1 MLTPSR
7 LVVARRR
14 RRMTLANL
22 AAVSGVSAR
31 SITAFENGHKQ
42 PSPDTLG
49 SLSEALDFPVDFFSQ
64 PAIDEIP
71 LPAVSFRAL
80 SKMTALDRDAALA
93 AGQISMIINAWIEA
107 NFRLPEMRVP
117 SLAGVDPEHAANR
130 VRGLWGLGEQPIANM
145 VHLLEANGVRVFS
158 LASDCISV
166 DAFSLFCRG
175 TPFVFLNTTKSG
187 ERGRFDAAHELGH
200 LLLHGGDRTAYGP
213 DAEDEANRFASALLM
228 PRSSILSQL
237 PLGATPDQ
245 ILVAK
250 RRWKVSAFALAYRL
264 HELGL
269 LSDWKYKV
277 AAQRLSQLGY
287 RKNETGGI
295 SRETSQLLA
304 KVFAALRQEN
314 LQNNKGRVSLADE
327 VYLHTTELNRHV
339 FGLVPIALEGGGQAT
354 PARPVLQLVGGRR
367 R

>member
-1 MLTPSR
+1 M
-7 LVVARRR
+7 VGRRR

-22 AAVSGVSAR
+22 AAVSGVSVR

-42 PSPDTLG
+42 PSIETLD
-49 SLSEALDFPVDFFSQ
+49 SLARALDFPTSFFSQ
-64 PAIDEIP
+64 YQIDDIP

-80 SKMTALDRDAALA
+80 SKMTAIDRESAIA
-93 AGQISMIINAWIEA
+93 AGQISMTVNAWIES

-117 SLAGVDPEHAANR
+117 NLAGVDPEQAASR
-130 VRGLWGLGEQPIANM
+130 LRGLWGLGEQPIPNM

-166 DAFSLFCRG
+166 DAFSIFRRG
-175 TPFVFLNTTKSG
+175 TPFAFLNTTKSG

-200 LLLHGGDRTAYGP
+200 LVLHGGDRAAYGTE
-213 DAEDEANRFASALLM
+213 AEDEANRFASALLM
-228 PRSSILSQL
+228 PRSGLLAQSIAS
-237 PLGATPDQ
+237 TPDQ

-250 RRWKVSAFALAYRL
+250 RRWKVSAFAFAYRL

-277 AAQRLSQLGY
+277 AAQKLSQLGY
-287 RKNETGGI
+287 RKNEIGGI
-295 SRETSQLLA
+295 SRETSQLLS
-304 KVFAALRQEN
+304 KVFAALRQE
-314 LQNNKGRVSLADE
+314 KGRTSLADE
-327 VYLHTTELNRHV
+327 VHLHSSELNKHV
-339 FGLVPIALEGGGQAT
+339 FGLVPVVLEGGGQAT